1 MRAFGLA
8 NVSVWWN
15 SGMPQVYGDRSSVLM
30 TLPDIALCISSLSC
44 SSVSFITLCYI
55 TNWQM
60 ELLLVIG
67 IWNWGQPYGTEPL
80 TCGIW
85 INSGS
90 CQNWNDLRETQLG
103 LEKVD
108 VGGNPIQPVSEVLCV
123 SSLNVVKE
131 KQECFSLHVRA
142 YIYSVTLHK
151 KYNRL

>member
-1 MRAFGLA
+1 
-8 NVSVWWN
+8 
-15 SGMPQVYGDRSSVLM
+15 
-30 TLPDIALCISSLSC
+30 
-44 SSVSFITLCYI
+44 
-55 TNWQM
+55 M

-67 IWNWGQPYGTEPL
+67 IWSWGQSYGTEPL
-80 TCGIW
+80 TRGIW

-90 CQNWNDLRETQLG
+90 CQNWTDLWETQLG

-108 VGGNPIQPVSEVLCV
+108 VGGNPMQLVSVLCV